1 MDCASPLYALRNKPH
16 PPDVQVHPFETALA
30 SCGTAPVVRL
40 WSPEAETTALP
51 NATQRAVLRSNLME
65 VGRSQRLS
73 RSLLGVMQVGGHMGA
88 TCNMKVGKQGQCALC
103 RQAHRGAMLYGHCA
117 V

>member
-1 MDCASPLYALRNKPH
+1 M
-16 PPDVQVHPFETALA
+16 ALA

-51 NATQRAVLRSNLME
+51 NATQSAVLRSNLME

-73 RSLLGVMQVGGHMGA
+73 RSLLGVMQVGGHTGA
-88 TCNMKVGKQGQCALC
+88 PCNVKVGKRGQCALC
-103 RQAHRGAMLYGHCA
+103 RLASSVMQVGT
-117 V
+117 